1 MEFEA
6 AAQRLARDQK
16 NYRGRKEVV
25 VSQKAKREA
34 DYRRKQQ
41 ASLKQE
47 RERQARIAQYQ
58 QQYITNCDRGLKVKR
73 LASQLQAISIWGEG
87 DKIALPPSLLET
99 LTAADASNNVGNPWI
114 FRIGILN
121 PHYQYPSSIL
131 VQTLKPPKEEEDS
144 DDDSDMDDDDDND
157 KAAYLDEL
165 SYKYLSYTHCT
176 VVEFTQEEGHVGIP
190 QPIAD
195 ALLDSA
201 RRRKEDS
208 FEIPTTRTVDPAAAK
223 SNKDEDEDAT
233 TDNNNNNNNNMDEEK
248 TPGHL
253 AWGAFDIPSLPLE
266 ISLVQLPK
274 GRGCTLVPTKEAV
287 QNNFHGLQDVKLVL
301 EQSLIRTRATLAVGD
316 TVQTWHRG
324 TKFDLKVTKVIP
336 STFHAVTCINTDIE
350 VDIGE
355 TAEALPAQ
363 QQQQQ
368 GNVLGGGGGHT
379 LASSSSSTL
388 MTTTTPFSI
397 PQQQQHTSNAPI
409 VLLPEPPQEQT
420 EGICTVQIRSSGGTG
435 RRRFNVHEAKL
446 SDVFD
451 FAASIAKTK
460 VGTFQLVSRFPRRVF
475 TSDNNSDSTT
485 SSAAS
490 TTMAVAGIQMGQE
503 LLMVE
508 PTL

>member
-6 AAQRLARDQK
+6 AAQRLAKEQK

-25 VSQKAKREA
+25 VSQKAKREV

-41 ASLKQE
+41 ALLKEE

-58 QQYITNCDRGLKVKR
+58 HQYITNCDRGLKVKR
-73 LASQLQAISIWGEG
+73 LASQLQATSIWGEG

-99 LTAADASNNVGNPWI
+99 LTAADDTNLGNGNPWI

-121 PHYQYPSSIL
+121 PEYNYPSSIL
-131 VQTLKPPKEEEDS
+131 LQTLKPPKEEDS
-144 DDDSDMDDDDDND
+144 DESDMDDDDDDND

-165 SYKYLSYTHCT
+165 AYKYISYTHCT

-190 QPIAD
+190 QPIAA
-195 ALLDSA
+195 ALLDPA

-208 FEIPTTRTVDPAAAK
+208 LLELSTTRTVDPAAK
-223 SNKDEDEDAT
+223 SNNGDDAT
-233 TDNNNNNNNNMDEEK
+233 DNNNNNNMDEEN

-287 QNNFHGLQDVKLVL
+287 QNNFYGLQDVKLVL
-301 EQSLIRTRATLAVGD
+301 EQSLIRTRATLALGD

-324 TKFDLKVTKVIP
+324 TKFDLKVTNVTP

-355 TAEALPAQ
+355 VEGSSPEPASTNVPA
-363 QQQQQ
+363 QQQ

-379 LASSSSSTL
+379 LASSSRSSTP
-388 MTTTTPFSI
+388 MTTSTPSSI
-397 PQQQQHTSNAPI
+397 PLQQHTSNAPI
-409 VLLPEPPQEQT
+409 VLLPEPPQGQT

-435 RRRFNVHEAKL
+435 RRRFHVHQAKL
-446 SDVFD
+446 QDVFD

-475 TSDNNSDSTT
+475 TIDNSDT
-485 SSAAS
+485 SSSAVS
-490 TTMAVAGIQMGQE
+490 TLAMAGIQTGQE

-508 PTL
+508 PL

>member
-6 AAQRLARDQK
+6 AAQRLAREQK

-41 ASLKQE
+41 AKLKEE

-73 LASQLQAISIWGEG
+73 LASQLQAASIWGEG

-99 LTAADASNNVGNPWI
+99 LTAADTSINNVGGNPWI

-121 PHYQYPSSIL
+121 PQYNYPSSIL
-131 VQTLKPPKEEEDS
+131 LQTLKPPKEEDS
-144 DDDSDMDDDDDND
+144 DDSEMDEEDDND

-165 SYKYLSYTHCT
+165 SYKYLSYTHST

-195 ALLDSA
+195 ALLDPA
-201 RRRKEDS
+201 RRRKQDS
-208 FEIPTTRTVDPAAAK
+208 FEIPTTRTVDPAAK
-223 SNKDEDEDAT
+223 SFSDDA
-233 TDNNNNNNNNMDEEK
+233 TDNNDNNNMDEDN

-253 AWGAFDIPSLPLE
+253 AWGAFDIPSLLLE

-274 GRGCTLVPTKEAV
+274 GRGCTLVPTKEAI

-355 TAEALPAQ
+355 AQGSTPVPASNTVPP
-363 QQQQQ
+363 QQQ

-379 LASSSSSTL
+379 LGSSSRSSSTTP
-388 MTTTTPFSI
+388 MTTSTLSSI
-397 PQQQQHTSNAPI
+397 QQQQQQHISNNAPVM
-409 VLLPEPPQEQT
+409 VLLPEPSEDQT
-420 EGICTVQIRSSGGTG
+420 EGICTVQIRCSSGGTG
-435 RRRFNVHEAKL
+435 RRRFHVHEAKL
-446 SDVFD
+446 QDLFD
-451 FAASIAKTK
+451 FAASISKTK
-460 VGTFQLVSRFPRRVF
+460 VGTFQLVSRFPRRIF
-475 TSDNNSDSTT
+475 TSDSDT

-490 TTMAVAGIQMGQE
+490 TLATAGIQSVQE

-508 PTL
+508 PR

>member
-41 ASLKQE
+41 AKLKEE

-73 LASQLQAISIWGEG
+73 LASQLQATSIWGEG

-99 LTAADASNNVGNPWI
+99 LTAADANNNVGGNPWI

-121 PHYQYPSSIL
+121 PQYNSPSSIL
-131 VQTLKPPKEEEDS
+131 VQTLKPPKEEDDS
-144 DDDSDMDDDDDND
+144 DSDMDDEDEID

-165 SYKYLSYTHCT
+165 SYKYISYTHCT

-195 ALLDSA
+195 ALLDPA

-208 FEIPTTRTVDPAAAK
+208 FEIPTTRTVDPAAK
-223 SNKDEDEDAT
+223 NNDDDDDAT
-233 TDNNNNNNNNMDEEK
+233 DSNNNMDEEN

-266 ISLVQLPK
+266 ISLVRLPK

-336 STFHAVTCINTDIE
+336 SIFHAVTCINTDIE
-350 VDIGE
+350 VDIDSAPE
-355 TAEALPAQ
+355 PASNTVPAQ
-363 QQQQQ
+363 KQ
-368 GNVLGGGGGHT
+368 GNVLGGGGHT

-388 MTTTTPFSI
+388 MTTSTPSSTP
-397 PQQQQHTSNAPI
+397 PQQQQHTSNSAPVT
-409 VLLPEPPQEQT
+409 VLLPEPPADQT
-420 EGICTVQIRSSGGTG
+420 DGICTVQIRCSSGGTG

-446 SDVFD
+446 QDVLD

-475 TSDNNSDSTT
+475 TSDSDT

-490 TTMAVAGIQMGQE
+490 ASTLATAGIQMGQE

-508 PTL
+508 PL